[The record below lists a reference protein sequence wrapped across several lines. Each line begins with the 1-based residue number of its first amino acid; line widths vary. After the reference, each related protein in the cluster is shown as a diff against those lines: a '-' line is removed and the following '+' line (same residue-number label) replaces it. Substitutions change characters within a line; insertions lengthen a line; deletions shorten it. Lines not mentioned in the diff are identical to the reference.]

1 MRAVL
6 LLLGAFAVPLT
17 LIWDFAWESTI
28 GVDSFFGPPHAANYA
43 AVLLACG
50 AALQMARNATRDGN
64 GVALGPVR
72 APLGAWLV
80 LWGGLAL
87 IAALLF
93 DRWWQASYGLAAGI
107 WHPPQIAKVL
117 AYFALVAGA
126 WVHALGRQHDARGEI
141 AAALACGAV
150 LMLIAVV
157 TLPQSFANRQH
168 SGAFYALGCS
178 VYPIVLAAQAVAG
191 RLRLPATSAA
201 LAYLVIC
208 AAAVWLLPLIPG
220 SPQAGPVYNPRDHLL
235 PPPFPLLLVVP
246 ALAVDALLNLLPGRA
261 RRGER
266 WLQAIEAG
274 LAFAALFVV
283 VQWLFA
289 VFLLSPAADGWL
301 FAGGGRH
308 WPFFLRIDAPSRT
321 AFWHFLAPELGL
333 ATSALAAVLAVG
345 SARAGL
351 WIGAGLRAVQR

>member
-6 LLLGAFAVPLT
+6 LLLGALGVPLT
-17 LIWDFAWESTI
+17 LLWDFSWESTI
-28 GVDSFFGPPHAANYA
+28 GVDAFFGPPHAANYA
-43 AVLLACG
+43 AVALACG
-50 AALQMARNATRDGN
+50 SALGMARRATRDG
-64 GVALGPVR
+64 GGIAVGPLR
-72 APLGAWLV
+72 APLGAWLA
-80 LWGGLAL
+80 LWGALAL
-87 IAALLF
+87 VAALLF

-107 WHPPQIAKVL
+107 WHPPQIAKAL
-117 AYFALVAGA
+117 AYFAVVVGA
-126 WVHALGRQHDARGEI
+126 WVWALGQQHDLRGEL
-141 AAALACGAV
+141 AAALACGALLLLV
-150 LMLIAVV
+150 AVV

-168 SGAFYALGCS
+168 SGEFFALGCS
-178 VYPIVLAAQAVAG
+178 VYPLVLAAQAVAG
-191 RLRLPATSAA
+191 RLRLPATAAA
-201 LAYLVIC
+201 LAYFALA

-266 WLQAIEAG
+266 WLQALEAG
-274 LAFAALFVV
+274 LAFAALFIA

-301 FAGGGRH
+301 FAGGGRN
-308 WPFFLRIDAPSRT
+308 WPFFLRIDPSARA
-321 AFWHFLAPELGL
+321 AFWHMIVPELGPV
-333 ATSALAAVLAVG
+333 TSALAALLAVA

-351 WIGAGLRAVQR
+351 WLGAGLRAVQR

>member
-6 LLLGAFAVPLT
+6 LLLGALAVPLT

-28 GVDSFFGPPHAANYA
+28 GVDSFLGPPHAANYA
-43 AVLLACG
+43 AVALACA
-50 AALQMARNATRDGN
+50 AALRMAQVATRDG
-64 GVALGPVR
+64 GGIALGPLR
-72 APLGAWLV
+72 APLGAWIA

-87 IAALLF
+87 VGALLF

-107 WHPPQIAKVL
+107 WHPPQIAKAL

-126 WVHALGRQHDARGEI
+126 WVYALGRQHDARGEL
-141 AAALACGAV
+141 AAALACGAL

-168 SGAFYALGCS
+168 SGAFYVLACS
-178 VYPIVLAAQAVAG
+178 VYPLVLAAQAVAG
-191 RLRLPATSAA
+191 RLRLPATAAA
-201 LAYLVIC
+201 LAYLLLSV
-208 AAAVWLLPLIPG
+208 AAVWILPLIPG

-246 ALAVDALLNLLPGRA
+246 ALAVDALLQLLPGRA
-261 RRGER
+261 RQGER
-266 WLQAIEAG
+266 WAQSLETG
-274 LAFAALFVV
+274 VAFAALFTVT
-283 VQWLFA
+283 QWVFA
-289 VFLLSPAADGWL
+289 AFLLSPAADGWL

-308 WPFFLRIDAPSRT
+308 WPFFLRIEPSART
-321 AFWHFLAPELGL
+321 EFWHGLYPELGTL
-333 ATSALAAVLAVG
+333 TSALAAALAVA

-351 WIGAGLRAVQR
+351 WLGAGLRAVQR

>member
-6 LLLGAFAVPLT
+6 LLLGALAVPLT

-28 GVDSFFGPPHAANYA
+28 GVDAFFGPPHAANYA
-43 AVLLACG
+43 AVAVACA
-50 AALQMARNATRDGN
+50 AALRMAQVATREGS

-72 APLGAWLV
+72 APLGAWLT

-87 IAALLF
+87 VAALLF

-107 WHPPQIAKVL
+107 WHPPQIAKAL

-126 WVHALGRQHDARGEI
+126 WVYTLGRQHDVRGEL

-150 LMLIAVV
+150 LLLIGVV

-168 SGAFYALGCS
+168 SGAFYVLMCS
-178 VYPIVLAAQAVAG
+178 VYPLVLAAQAVAG

-201 LAYLVIC
+201 LAYLALC

-266 WLQAIEAG
+266 WMQAVEAG

-283 VQWLFA
+283 AQWVFA
-289 VFLLSPAADGWL
+289 AFLLSPSADGWL

-308 WPFFLRIDAPSRT
+308 WPFFLRIDASMRT
-321 AFWHFLAPELGL
+321 AFWHPLAPELGP
-333 ATSALAAVLAVG
+333 ASSALAAALAVA

-351 WIGAGLRAVQR
+351 WLGAGLRAVQR

>member
-6 LLLGAFAVPLT
+6 LLLGAIAVPLT

-28 GVDSFFGPPHAANYA
+28 GVDSLFGPPHAANYA
-43 AVLLACG
+43 AVALACA
-50 AALQMARNATRDGN
+50 AALRMAQLATRDGS

-72 APLGAWLV
+72 APLGAWLS
-80 LWGGLAL
+80 LWGGLAFV
-87 IAALLF
+87 AALLF

-107 WHPPQIAKVL
+107 WHPPQIAKAV

-126 WVHALGRQHDARGEI
+126 WVYALGRQHDARGEL
-141 AAALACGAV
+141 AAALACGA
-150 LMLIAVV
+150 LLTLISVV
-157 TLPQSFANRQH
+157 TLAQSFANRQH
-168 SGAFYALGCS
+168 SGDFYLLTCS
-178 VYPIVLAAQAVAG
+178 VYPLVLAAQAVAG
-191 RLRLPATSAA
+191 RLRLPATAAA
-201 LAYLVIC
+201 LVYLVLC
-208 AAAVWLLPLIPG
+208 AGAVWILPLIPG

-266 WLQAIEAG
+266 WMQALEAG
-274 LAFAALFVV
+274 LAFAALFIVA
-283 VQWLFA
+283 QWLFA
-289 VFLLSPAADGWL
+289 LFLLSPSADGWL

-308 WPFFLRIDAPSRT
+308 WPFFLRIDPSART
-321 AFWHFLAPELGL
+321 AFWHQLAPELGL
-333 ATSALAAVLAVG
+333 ASSALAAALAVA

-351 WIGAGLRAVQR
+351 WLGAGLRAVQR